1 MLSDFVCPRD
11 GHDLDNLPTAALV
24 SASFLVVV
32 AFVRH
37 CLRRTRGLLRLEFV
51 LGSLLQLARSAVLW
65 AWGEWT
71 VELARVWLP
80 TVRERWTWQSSA
92 GVFGLVVT
100 ALLLSSPP
108 AAEGARPFGP
118 LAGVRRHVA
127 WRVRLLLGLPHPAA
141 APAAAPLSAGGAS
154 AIARMDLSD
163 LVSPPAARPHR
174 QRADSSYL
182 EEAMRTAIDVRDDE
196 IKRIEGEKREVLQ
209 GCKEA
214 KALLMRATAGQL
226 DATEGCLQ
234 GINLL
239 RELLGEAPLTLSGRA
254 SPRDAALALLGM
266 DVAPAGPLCSVPA
279 GRTAS
284 DGVLARRAGS
294 AASADSGESDRVPGS
309 PFRPTWAR

>member
-1 MLSDFVCPRD
+1 
-11 GHDLDNLPTAALV
+11 
-24 SASFLVVV
+24 
-32 AFVRH
+32 
-37 CLRRTRGLLRLEFV
+37 
-51 LGSLLQLARSAVLW
+51 
-65 AWGEWT
+65 
-71 VELARVWLP
+71 
-80 TVRERWTWQSSA
+80 
-92 GVFGLVVT
+92 
-100 ALLLSSPP
+100 
-108 AAEGARPFGP
+108 
-118 LAGVRRHVA
+118 
-127 WRVRLLLGLPHPAA
+127 
-141 APAAAPLSAGGAS
+141 
-154 AIARMDLSD
+154 MDLSD

-266 DVAPAGPLCSVPA
+266 DVAPAGPLGSVPA